1 MNNSSVVIA
10 VVFAVFLASCGG
22 KNTECKVEVPG
33 EAKSGESKLLDTGA
47 DLLQD
52 KSPLGKFNAYLDGFH
67 FYNGNINAQMEAHHY
82 VAQLNEDLHQAILF
96 DGNGK
101 DAKVMAVEY

>member
-52 KSPLGKFNAYLDGFH
+52 KSPLGKFNAYLNGFH
-67 FYNGNINAQMEAHHY
+67 STTGISMHKWKPIITSHNSMRIFTRR
-82 VAQLNEDLHQAILF
+82 
-96 DGNGK
+96 
-101 DAKVMAVEY
+101 